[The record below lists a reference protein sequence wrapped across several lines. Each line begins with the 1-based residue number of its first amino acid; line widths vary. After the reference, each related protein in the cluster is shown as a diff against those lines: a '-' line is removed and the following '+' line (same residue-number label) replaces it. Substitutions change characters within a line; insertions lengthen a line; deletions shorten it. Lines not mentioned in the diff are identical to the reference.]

1 MKKNIF
7 VIINCIFYLFF
18 LTLQQVYSFS
28 VNDENSY
35 KKEHSF
41 SVNDE
46 NSYKKEHS
54 FSVNDENSSITKN
67 KKHYNKNIFFLVKE
81 IHIIGKTK
89 YDSRFISELSGISIG
104 EPIDI
109 YGVKTDNA
117 IRKLWKSNLFRKIS
131 IYKKKKYQNE
141 IDLFFELEDL
151 EEIHEIKVKGIEKDK
166 FPNIEKIKIGEK
178 ISYDL
183 IQSVKNDIQE
193 YYVKKGYHDI
203 NIKSEINKEN
213 DKNVL
218 CLYVDKGKKIE
229 IEEILFHGNQVIQ
242 NKELLDL
249 MSQTRKNLFPII
261 SIIKKPLFI
270 QENIK
275 KDLKNI
281 INKYKSMGFIDI
293 QVFLDSIWKKETGNY
308 GIRIKI
314 IEGKKYY
321 LGNVTILGNKKFKT
335 DFLKKIFFYK
345 KGDIYNP
352 IGIRK
357 NILNPSYADS
367 ILYAYLNLGYLFSN
381 ITFMEKRILDNE
393 IDLEIKI
400 LENQPV
406 YINKVFILGN
416 LITKDHVIRR
426 ELKTYPGDLFS
437 IHNIKYSLLH
447 LENLNLFDKVYHIIK
462 PNKKDEWVD
471 IEWHVVEKNTNE
483 FQLHGGFGGKNFRKV
498 IGNFKLNF
506 GNFSIKNIFKWNL
519 WNPIPQGDGQKLVL
533 HSQLGK
539 DFTSYG
545 ISFTEPWIERIHP
558 TSLTLK
564 SQYSIKKIKNEEDLD
579 FLSQVYKNT
588 EISHE
593 EKQHQ
598 FLEKI
603 GVSIDLNKS
612 LTFLD
617 PYSKIFTSIDYEKF
631 IYQKEISSNLYQ
643 KRQFNNLSYLISFQ
657 RFSIEPD
664 IIFPFQGS
672 KIQLNSTF
680 TIPYSVIF
688 KNNKE
693 KEWMEYFKL
702 KIILFWY
709 HKIIKNMILKTGGEL
724 GYLGQYHNSKELFP
738 FQKFYMGGVHN
749 NLLGSKLYDKD
760 FIPLRGYSYKDKIIN
775 NGGTIY
781 NKLILEIRYLIK
793 NLSNIKI
800 WTICFMEGGNISN
813 SYQEFNPLVINK
825 SFGFGFRLFWPPI
838 GFLGLDFG
846 YPIDKDIIRG
856 FNQSKWKTHFI
867 IGKDL

>member
-7 VIINCIFYLFF
+7 VITSSIFYLFF
-18 LTLQQVYSFS
+18 TIQQVYSFS
-28 VNDENSY
+28 VNDE
-35 KKEHSF
+35 K
-41 SVNDE
+41 
-46 NSYKKEHS
+46 
-54 FSVNDENSSITKN
+54 SSITKN
-67 KKHYNKNIFFLVKE
+67 NYNKNIFFFVKE
-81 IHIIGKTK
+81 IHVIGKTK
-89 YDSRFISELSGISIG
+89 YDSRYISELSGISIG
-104 EPIDI
+104 ESIDI
-109 YGVKTDNA
+109 YGIKTDDA

-131 IYKKKKYQNE
+131 IYKKNKSKNE

-151 EEIHEIKVKGIEKDK
+151 EEIHEIKVKGIKKDK
-166 FPNIEKIKIGEK
+166 FPNIKKIKIGDK
-178 ISYDL
+178 ISDDL
-183 IQSVKNDIQE
+183 IQSIKNDIQE
-193 YYVKKGYHDI
+193 YYVKKGYHEI
-203 NIKSEINKEN
+203 NIKSEINKDYN
-213 DKNVL
+213 KNVL

-229 IEEILFHGNQVIQ
+229 IEEILFHGNQALK

-270 QENIK
+270 QENVE

-293 QVFLDSIWKKETGNY
+293 QVFLDSVWKKQSGNY
-308 GIRIKI
+308 GIKIKI

-321 LGNVTILGNKKFKT
+321 LGDVSILGNKKLKT

-345 KGDIYNP
+345 KGNVYNP

-357 NILNPSYADS
+357 NILNPSYTDS
-367 ILYAYLNLGYLFSN
+367 ILYNYLDLGYLFSN
-381 ITFMEKRILDNE
+381 ISFVEKRILNNK
-393 IDLEIKI
+393 IDLEIQI
-400 LENQPV
+400 LENAPV
-406 YINKVFILGN
+406 YINTVFILGN
-416 LITKDHVIRR
+416 SITKDHVIRR

-437 IHNIKYSLLH
+437 IKNIKYSLLH
-447 LENLNLFDKVYHIIK
+447 LENLNLFNKVYHIIK
-462 PNKKDEWVD
+462 PNKKNEFID

-483 FQLHGGFGGKNFRKV
+483 FQFHGGIGGKDFRKI

-506 GNFSIKNIFKWNL
+506 GNFSIKNFFKWNS
-519 WNPIPQGDGQKLVL
+519 WKPIPQGDGQKLII
-533 HSQLGK
+533 HNQLGQ

-545 ISFTEPWIERIHP
+545 FSFTEPWIEKNHP

-588 EISHE
+588 KILDE
-593 EKQHQ
+593 EKQYQ

-603 GVSIDLNKS
+603 GISIELNKS
-612 LTFLD
+612 LTFFD
-617 PYSKIFTSIDYEKF
+617 PYSNILTSIDYEKF
-631 IYQKEISSNLYQ
+631 TYRKEISSNLYQ
-643 KRQFNNLSYLISFQ
+643 KYKLNNLSYLISLQ
-657 RFSIEPD
+657 RFSTKPD

-672 KIQLNSTF
+672 KMQFNSIF

-688 KNNKE
+688 TKNKE

-709 HKIIKNMILKTGGEL
+709 YKIIDNIILKTGGEL
-724 GYLGQYHNSKELFP
+724 GYLGQYHNSRELFS

-781 NKLILEIRYLIK
+781 NKLIFEIRYLIK
-793 NLSNIKI
+793 NLSNFKI
-800 WTICFMEGGNISN
+800 WTTCFMEGGNISN
-813 SYQEFNPLVINK
+813 SYQEFNPLVMNK
-825 SFGFGFRLFWPPI
+825 SFGLGFRLFWTPI

-846 YPIDKDIIRG
+846 YPIDQDIVHG
-856 FNQSKWKTHFI
+856 LNKSKWKTHFI